1 MGLDA
6 VILALAALI
15 TAGGSLVG
23 AVALGVKNLAEA
35 RATRGAAEH
44 TARQVSPNHGS
55 SLADAVHRIE
65 RTVDKLEADV
75 RVMREE
81 KAGDHIELRRRLGR
95 VEEQLFPTSAPS
107 PGGPRQ

>member
-44 TARQVSPNHGS
+44 AARQVSPNHGA

-65 RTVDKLEADV
+65 RTVDKLEADADKL
-75 RVMREE
+75 ESDADAE
-81 KAGDHIELRRRLGR
+81 HLELRRRINRL
-95 VEEQLFPTSAPS
+95 EEHLIQPS
-107 PGGPRQ
+107 PPGGPRQ